1 MKIIYQTETGISII
15 HPTGEVPIEVVFD
28 KDVPV
33 QYKHTACIVEDE
45 YIPTDRTFRDAW
57 QFDGVDLINKTA
69 ISVNIPKAKEI
80 HKERLR
86 AERKSLLEE
95 QDALFMRALEIGAD
109 TNKIVVEKKRLRDI
123 TKLVDKCGTV
133 EEIKNVIISGH

>member
-33 QYKHTACIVEDE
+33 EYKATAKIVEDE

-57 QFDGVDLINKTA
+57 EFDGEK
-69 ISVNIPKAKEI
+69 ISENIDKAKEI

-109 TNKIVVEKKRLRDI
+109 TNKIVVEKNRLRDI
-123 TKLVDKCGTV
+123 TKLVNQCKTID
-133 EEIKNVIISGH
+133 EIKAITLVGI